1 MLITQRAA
9 VTRLGVDVIVEFSLQ
24 KNSTAHGIT
33 ASYGKFLREALT

>member
-1 MLITQRAA
+1 MLKSRCDAA
-9 VTRLGVDVIVEFSLQ
+9 RVDVIVEVSLQ